1 MLLLLLLLFAVICCY
16 FVSLKS
22 WMNLCKFSCVCINGL
37 FYLLQPISQWTSTNV
52 VEWMAA
58 LNLYRY
64 AELFRSKDIK
74 GVDLLSLDKDKLM
87 VRSAIYFLDPIGEG
101 KRNMRDASLRRCW
114 IAAIRPRDVNAKMAE
129 PRRREIRIA
138 TSSIPRMPTLSLFQ
152 FRIVRKGR
160 WVRRRRSDGPN
171 KLSISEAASSD
182 LRIEPGPSRDT
193 GKWGSQKISKKIT
206 PKCWS

>member
-1 MLLLLLLLFAVICCY
+1 MFA
-16 FVSLKS
+16 LTD
-22 WMNLCKFSCVCINGL
+22 L

-87 VRSAIYFLDPIGEG
+87 VRSAIYFLDPIGEA

-114 IAAIRPRDVNAKMAE
+114 MAAIRPRDVNAKMAE

-182 LRIEPGPSRDT
+182 FGGLSQGRPVIRAT
-193 GKWGSQKISKKIT
+193 GAVKKFPKNYTEALKLSLET
-206 PKCWS
+206 PKMRPI